1 MRVWV
6 IVGVVSALV
15 GVVAPAAAAEG
26 AQFEGVDVD

>member
-26 AQFEGVDVD
+26 TQSRGREVD